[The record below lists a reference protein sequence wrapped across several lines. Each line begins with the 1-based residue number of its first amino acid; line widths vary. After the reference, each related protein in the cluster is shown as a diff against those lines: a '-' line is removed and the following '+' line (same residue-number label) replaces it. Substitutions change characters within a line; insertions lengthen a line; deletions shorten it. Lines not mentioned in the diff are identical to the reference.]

1 MENKIIRKPGRPK
14 IFTEEELRDL
24 YEYELSCLEEIGLIL
39 IENITVNSDSY
50 DEIRDLIKVLMKYYQ
65 TQLDEIK
72 PLLKN

>member
-1 MENKIIRKPGRPK
+1 MNKKLEDMEDL
-14 IFTEEELRDL
+14 EELRDL

>member
-1 MENKIIRKPGRPK
+1 MNKKL
-14 IFTEEELRDL
+14 EDLEDLEELRDL

>member
-1 MENKIIRKPGRPK
+1 MNKNI
-14 IFTEEELRDL
+14 EEMQDLEELRDL

-50 DEIRDLIKVLMKYYQ
+50 DEVRDLLTVLRKYYQ